1 MNTLTG
7 SGMNVLH
14 SNREMNTQTYFGQSF
29 IIKQFQIM
37 SDNVQNTFCS
47 KKNIV
52 RHGGSNSNVILST
65 TI

>member
-37 SDNVQNTFCS
+37 SDNVQNRS
-47 KKNIV
+47 AV
-52 RHGGSNSNVILST
+52 RKTLCATAVLIQM
-65 TI
+65 